1 MWLKAAGFILALG
14 IAAGQTA
21 TWEQLIASGGR
32 FQAAGRYAEA
42 ETAFRSALEKAEA
55 SAKPFQVARSLN
67 ELAMLL
73 QIRGDFLRAAELYR
87 RALAIWETSPE
98 QLNLAAVLN
107 NLGNVYGAE
116 AQYDK
121 AEPLF
126 RRALEIQMRI
136 SGPESRARVTGV
148 S

>member
-1 MWLKAAGFILALG
+1 
-14 IAAGQTA
+14 
-21 TWEQLIASGGR
+21 
-32 FQAAGRYAEA
+32 
-42 ETAFRSALEKAEA
+42 
-55 SAKPFQVARSLN
+55 
-67 ELAMLL
+67 MLL
-73 QIRGDFLRAAELYR
+73 QIRGDFLHAEELYR
-87 RALAIWETSPE
+87 RAIAIWETSPE

-121 AEPLF
+121 ADPLF